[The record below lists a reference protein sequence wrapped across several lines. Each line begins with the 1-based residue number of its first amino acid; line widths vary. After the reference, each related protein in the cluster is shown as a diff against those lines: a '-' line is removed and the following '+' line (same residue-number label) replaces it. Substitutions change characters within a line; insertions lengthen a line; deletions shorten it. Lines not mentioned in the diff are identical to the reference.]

1 MGSVAPPVR
10 TPGRPFVP
18 CAPAP
23 APAPL
28 LHSCSCHA
36 CDRADG
42 FPVRCSEGLHQRGHT
57 LREEIHEPVR
67 FALSEIDVVVNRH
80 SGAVLFRCFFEEVHH
95 LLVRTLGLLAGSL
108 DMAPYVVMVPG
119 ALGD

>member
-1 MGSVAPPVR
+1 M
-10 TPGRPFVP
+10 
-18 CAPAP
+18 
-23 APAPL
+23 
-28 LHSCSCHA
+28 
-36 CDRADG
+36 
-42 FPVRCSEGLHQRGHT
+42 RCSEGLHQRGHT